1 MTVPSLAQAQC
12 RVAECIVTFLLR
24 VSVQGAA
31 VADLPHRFVA
41 TDDDEDAAV
50 AADDDAPDAAAARTP
65 QAHPLELV
73 LHCAAVDADHS
84 TADLDSR

>member
-1 MTVPSLAQAQC
+1 MTVPSIAQAQC
-12 RVAECIVTFLLR
+12 RVAECIVTFLLH

-31 VADLPHRFVA
+31 VADLHHRSA
-41 TDDDEDAAV
+41 AADDDEDAAV
-50 AADDDAPDAAAARTP
+50 AADDDAPDAAARTP

-73 LHCAAVDADHS
+73 LHCADVDADHS